1 MVVGRMS
8 LRRWGELQPKPV
20 KSAASRGGSGGGDC
34 NGGGAIGRD
43 ASRRRMIRSGGVRA
57 GCSGS
62 GGSGGSGGDQPL
74 AGSDAHRVAADRRQ
88 DAFAKGV
95 VGEEHALGTDVE
107 AAADPSGGGRQGRE
121 DPRCD
126 RAQRIPPVA
135 RRDAHLGS
143 VLLGGRDGGGRGATG
158 SRCRRL
164 LAQRPGAAQGRHGER
179 SRGHG
184 IDVEGDRL
192 VDVPVA
198 AAHPLVLHDRS
209 CLAWIHRTKSD
220 QWFGGVAPDVFLA
233 SEAGTSIIAS
243 SSTKTC
249 HHRQKKSATPF
260 SVRLLEN

>member
-1 MVVGRMS
+1 MISAGGRREGRGASRMVVGRMS
-8 LRRWGELQPKPV
+8 LRRRGELQPKPV
-20 KSAASRGGSGGGDC
+20 KSAAIVGGGGSCVGSGGG
-34 NGGGAIGRD
+34 GAR
-43 ASRRRMIRSGGVRA
+43 SRRRMIRSGGGGA
-57 GCSGS
+57 GCS
-62 GGSGGSGGDQPL
+62 GSGGSGGDQPL
-74 AGSDAHRVAADRRQ
+74 AGSNAHHVAADRRQ

-198 AAHPLVLHDRS
+198 AHPLVLHDRS
-209 CLAWIHRTKSD
+209 CLAWID
-220 QWFGGVAPDVFLA
+220 LA
-233 SEAGTSIIAS
+233 WLGYTGQKVISGLAG
-243 SSTKTC
+243 
-249 HHRQKKSATPF
+249 
-260 SVRLLEN
+260 